1 MNGLLSMQSFKITHL
16 PLACLWARTA
26 ISMTA
31 RNELRSI
38 LLAKSVKTGDFVL
51 ASGARSN
58 LYVDCRVT
66 TLDAR
71 GAVLVGELMYELLR
85 KEEQQRGVKVQA
97 LGGLTMG
104 ADPISLS
111 TAMRSSLAGDG
122 TLLRCFVVRKEAK
135 GHGRGKR
142 IEGNFQAGDTVVVI
156 DDVITT
162 GDSTLKAIAA
172 VEEEG
177 AKVAFVMVLVDREEG
192 GRANIEAKG
201 YPVAALFCRSELVDV

>member
-1 MNGLLSMQSFKITHL
+1 MSD
-16 PLACLWARTA
+16 PAR
-26 ISMTA
+26 S
-31 RNELRSI
+31 ELRSI
-38 LLAKSVKTGDFVL
+38 LLAKTGDFTL
-51 ASGARSN
+51 ASGAKSN

-66 TLDAR
+66 TLDPR
-71 GAVLVGELMYELLR
+71 GAVLVGQQMHKLVR
-85 KEEQQRGVKVQA
+85 DEEGRRGVKVDA

-111 TAMRSSLAGDG
+111 TAMTSSMAGDA
-122 TLLRCFVVRKEAK
+122 TPIRCFVVRKEAK

-142 IEGNFQAGDTVVVI
+142 IEGNFQPGDSVVVV

-177 AKVAFVMVLVDREEG
+177 AKVAFVVVLVDREEG
-192 GRANIEAKG
+192 GRANIEGKG
-201 YPVAALFCRSELVDV
+201 YPVAALFTKTELIG

>member
-1 MNGLLSMQSFKITHL
+1 
-16 PLACLWARTA
+16 
-26 ISMTA
+26 MTP
-31 RNELRSI
+31 RDELRAL

-71 GAVLVGELMYELLR
+71 GSVLVGQLMHELVR
-85 KEEQQRGVKVQA
+85 SEEKTRGVKVDA

-104 ADPISLS
+104 ADPISLA
-111 TAMRSSLAGDG
+111 TAMRSSIAADG
-122 TLLRCFVVRKEAK
+122 TPLRCFVVRKEAK

-142 IEGNFQAGDTVVVI
+142 IEGNFAPGDTVVVV

-162 GDSTLKAIAA
+162 GESTLKAIAA

-177 AKVAFVMVLVDREEG
+177 AKVAFVVVLVDREEG
-192 GRANIEAKG
+192 GRANIESKG
-201 YPVAALFCRSELVDV
+201 YAIASLFKRSELV

>member
-1 MNGLLSMQSFKITHL
+1 
-16 PLACLWARTA
+16 
-26 ISMTA
+26 MTA

>member
-1 MNGLLSMQSFKITHL
+1 
-16 PLACLWARTA
+16 
-26 ISMTA
+26 MTA
-31 RNELRSI
+31 RDELRSI
-38 LLAKSVKTGDFVL
+38 LLSKSIKTGDFVL

-71 GAVLVGELMYELLR
+71 GAVLVGELMHELLR
-85 KEEQQRGVKVQA
+85 REEQQRGIKVDA

-111 TAMRSSLAGDG
+111 TAMRSSLAGDA
-122 TLLRCFVVRKEAK
+122 TPLRCFVVRKEAK

-142 IEGNFQAGDTVVVI
+142 IEGNFQPGDSVVVI

-192 GRANIEAKG
+192 GRANIEGKG
-201 YPVAALFCRSELVDV
+201 YPVAALFRRSELVSV